1 MARYCSCRMM
11 PPGRAAGW
19 PVPTLCR
26 GFATA
31 GGRKA
36 AAGINALPE
45 ADVDRFVAT
54 FYSAYRDD

>member
-1 MARYCSCRMM
+1 MM